1 MRNGDCLRPFINPG
15 AGKIHSNYR
24 PRLETKFFAIFAY
37 LVNHGRTRCFGESR
51 GMEEWLRP
59 SLLFRI
65 CHACGQDQA
74 TGQTH
79 QKTQRQGTYFP
90 AKITKFA
97 KLSAINLISA
107 SGMGSI
113 TPDYQHIIKP
123 CVPFLCP
130 QWCFLEICVIL
141 YCQGW
146 NQSLGIALHGVK
158 TYPKIARRCR
168 ATDGHRS
175 QKGGVS
181 FH

>member
-1 MRNGDCLRPFINPG
+1 MRNGDCLRPFINLG

-79 QKTQRQGTYFP
+79 QKTQGQGTYFP
-90 AKITKFA
+90 TKRTKLA

-107 SGMGSI
+107 SGICSI
-113 TPDYQHIIKP
+113 MTYYQYIIKS
-123 CVPFLCP
+123 CVPFMCP
-130 QWCFLEICVIL
+130 
-141 YCQGW
+141 
-146 NQSLGIALHGVK
+146 
-158 TYPKIARRCR
+158 
-168 ATDGHRS
+168 
-175 QKGGVS
+175 
-181 FH
+181 